1 MDTRKSPIDR
11 TSTPC
16 RRAPDTDLVALCP
29 PAKFITL
36 YNLTTRESHMPP
48 RSTPISTAEFEQ
60 LRAGA
65 RLLERDNRGEK
76 VLLTP
81 DNHIIKLFYPRRKI
95 TSARIYPY
103 AYRFWNN
110 ARQLQQRGIITI
122 RCEQL
127 RHDRQNRR
135 HLVTYPLL
143 PGTTLR
149 DRLVEVSNGDDYLD
163 KLASYLVTLHTKG
176 ILFRSIH
183 LGNILVLENGDY
195 GLIDVADM
203 SIQQRPLGLIKRARN
218 FRHLLHD
225 RSDRERLSKYGYG
238 RLLDNYE
245 TAAGI
250 SGYRRTLLRR
260 FIRHYA
266 PAMIFA

>member
-1 MDTRKSPIDR
+1 M
-11 TSTPC
+11 
-16 RRAPDTDLVALCP
+16 LL
-29 PAKFITL
+29 
-36 YNLTTRESHMPP
+36 PP
-48 RSTPISTAEFEQ
+48 RSTPISTAEFQQ

-65 RLLERDNRGEK
+65 RLLERDYRGEK

-81 DNHIIKLFYPRRKI
+81 DNHIIKLFYPRRRI

-103 AYRFWNN
+103 AHRFWNN
-110 ARQLQQRGIITI
+110 ARQLREKGIITI
-122 RCEQL
+122 HCEQL

-135 HLVTYPLL
+135 YLITYPLL

-149 DRLVEVSNGDDYLD
+149 ERLAAVSNSDDYLE
-163 KLASYLVTLHTKG
+163 KLATYLVTLHARG

-183 LGNILVLENGDY
+183 LGNILVLENGDF

-203 SIQQRPLGLIKRARN
+203 AIQHRPLGLMKRARN

-225 RSDRERLSKYGYG
+225 REDRKQLDKYGYG
-238 RLLDNYE
+238 RLLEHYE
-245 TAAGI
+245 RAAGI
-250 SGYRRTLLRR
+250 AGFRSTLLRK

-266 PAMIFA
+266 PAFNCPH

>member
-1 MDTRKSPIDR
+1 MP
-11 TSTPC
+11 
-16 RRAPDTDLVALCP
+16 L
-29 PAKFITL
+29 
-36 YNLTTRESHMPP
+36 PP
-48 RSTPISTAEFEQ
+48 RSTPISTAEFQQ

-65 RLLERDNRGEK
+65 RLLERDERGEK

-81 DNHIIKLFYPRRKI
+81 DNHIIKLFYPRRKV

-110 ARQLQQRGIITI
+110 SRQLLQKGIITI
-122 RCEQL
+122 QCEQL
-127 RHDRQNRR
+127 RYDRHNKR
-135 HLVTYPLL
+135 HLIIYPLL

-149 DRLVEVSNGDDYLD
+149 DRLAEVTNGDDYLD
-163 KLASYLVTLHTKG
+163 KLATWLVTLHAKG
-176 ILFRSIH
+176 ILFRSVH

-203 SIQQRPLGLIKRARN
+203 SIRQRPLGLIRRARN

-225 RSDRERLSKYGYG
+225 RRDRERLGKYGYD
-238 RLLDNYE
+238 RLLDHYE

-250 SGYRRTLLRR
+250 SGYRRALLRR
-260 FIRHYA
+260 LIRHYA
-266 PAMIFA
+266 PAMAFE

>member
-1 MDTRKSPIDR
+1 MW
-11 TSTPC
+11 
-16 RRAPDTDLVALCP
+16 LL
-29 PAKFITL
+29 
-36 YNLTTRESHMPP
+36 P
-48 RSTPISTAEFEQ
+48 RSTPISAAEFEQ

-65 RLLERDNRGEK
+65 RLLERDGRGEK

-81 DNHIIKLFYPRRKI
+81 DKHIIKLFYPRRRI

-110 ARQLQQRGIITI
+110 ARQLREKGIISI
-122 RCEQL
+122 SCEQL
-127 RHDRQNRR
+127 RYDRQNGR
-135 HLVTYPLL
+135 HLITYPLL

-149 DRLVEVSNGDDYLD
+149 DRLAGVSNGDGYLD
-163 KLASYLVTLHTKG
+163 KLATYLVTLHANG

-183 LGNILVLENGDY
+183 MGNILVLENSDY

-203 SIQQRPLGLIKRARN
+203 TIRQWPLGLVKRARN

-225 RSDRERLSKYGYG
+225 RRDRERLEKYGYD

-250 SGYRRTLLRR
+250 SGYRRTLLRKL
-260 FIRHYA
+260 IRHYA
-266 PAMIFA
+266 PAMTI

>member
-1 MDTRKSPIDR
+1 MP
-11 TSTPC
+11 
-16 RRAPDTDLVALCP
+16 L
-29 PAKFITL
+29 
-36 YNLTTRESHMPP
+36 PP

-65 RLLERDNRGEK
+65 RLIERDGRGEK

-81 DNHIIKLFYPRRKI
+81 DKRIIKLFYPRRRV

-110 ARQLQQRGIITI
+110 ARQLREKGIITI

-127 RHDRQNRR
+127 RHDRLKGR
-135 HLVTYPLL
+135 HLITYPLL
-143 PGTTLR
+143 PGATLR
-149 DRLVEVSNGDDYLD
+149 DRLAEISSSDDYLD
-163 KLASYLVTLHTKG
+163 KLATYLVTLHTQG

-225 RSDRERLSKYGYG
+225 RRDRETLAAYGYD

-245 TAAGI
+245 QAAGI
-250 SGYRRTLLRR
+250 SGYRRRLLRR
-260 FIRHYA
+260 LIRHYA
-266 PAMIFA
+266 PAMTF

>member
-1 MDTRKSPIDR
+1 MP
-11 TSTPC
+11 
-16 RRAPDTDLVALCP
+16 LP
-29 PAKFITL
+29 PG
-36 YNLTTRESHMPP
+36 
-48 RSTPISTAEFEQ
+48 STPISAVEFEQ
-60 LRAGA
+60 LRTGA
-65 RLLERDNRGEK
+65 RLLERDWRGEK

-81 DNHIIKLFYPRRKI
+81 DNHIIKLFYPRRRI
-95 TSARIYPY
+95 SSARIYPY

-110 ARQLQQRGIITI
+110 ARQLREKGIITVH
-122 RCEQL
+122 CEQL

-135 HLVTYPLL
+135 YLITYPLL

-149 DRLVEVSNGDDYLD
+149 ERLAEVSNSDDYLD
-163 KLASYLVTLHTKG
+163 KLATWLVTLHAKG
-176 ILFRSIH
+176 VLFRSIH

-203 SIQQRPLGLIKRARN
+203 SIRQRPLGLIKRARN

-225 RSDRERLSKYGYG
+225 RRDRERLGKYGYD

-245 TAAGI
+245 RAAGI

-260 FIRHYA
+260 LIRHYA
-266 PAMIFA
+266 PAMVF

>member
-1 MDTRKSPIDR
+1 MP
-11 TSTPC
+11 
-16 RRAPDTDLVALCP
+16 L
-29 PAKFITL
+29 
-36 YNLTTRESHMPP
+36 PP

-65 RLLERDNRGEK
+65 RLLESDYRGEK

-81 DNHIIKLFYPRRKI
+81 DNRIIKLFYPRRKF

-103 AYRFWNN
+103 AHRFWNN
-110 ARQLQQRGIITI
+110 ASQLQEKGIISI
-122 RCEQL
+122 HCEQL

-135 HLVTYPLL
+135 HLISYPLL

-149 DRLVEVSNGDDYLD
+149 DRLAETSNTDDYLE
-163 KLASYLVTLHTKG
+163 KLATYLVTLHAKG

-183 LGNILVLENGDY
+183 LGNILVLDTGDY

-203 SIQQRPLGLIKRARN
+203 SIQQRPLGLLKRARN

-225 RSDRERLSKYGYG
+225 RRDREKFLAYGYG
-238 RLLDNYE
+238 RLLENYE

-250 SGYRRTLLRR
+250 SGHRRTLLRR

-266 PAMIFA
+266 PAMAF

>member
-1 MDTRKSPIDR
+1 
-11 TSTPC
+11 
-16 RRAPDTDLVALCP
+16 
-29 PAKFITL
+29 
-36 YNLTTRESHMPP
+36 MPLP
-48 RSTPISTAEFEQ
+48 RSTPISPAEFAQ

-65 RLLERDNRGEK
+65 QLLERDERGEK

-81 DNHIIKLFYPRRKI
+81 SNHIIKLFYPRRRV

-110 ARQLQQRGIITI
+110 ARKLREKGIISI
-122 RCEQL
+122 SCEQL
-127 RHDRQNRR
+127 RHDRLKGR
-135 HLVTYPLL
+135 HLITYPLL

-149 DRLVEVSNGDDYLD
+149 SRLAEVSNGDDYLD
-163 KLASYLVTLHTKG
+163 KLATYLVTLHTKG

-183 LGNILVLENGDY
+183 MGNILVLENGDY

-203 SIQQRPLGLIKRARN
+203 SLQQRPLGLVKRARN

-225 RSDRERLSKYGYG
+225 RSDRDRLEEYGYD

-250 SGYRRTLLRR
+250 SGYRHTLLRSL
-260 FIRHYA
+260 IRHYA
-266 PAMIFA
+266 PAMMP

>member
-1 MDTRKSPIDR
+1 MP
-11 TSTPC
+11 
-16 RRAPDTDLVALCP
+16 L
-29 PAKFITL
+29 
-36 YNLTTRESHMPP
+36 PP

-65 RLLERDNRGEK
+65 RLIERDGRGEK

-81 DNHIIKLFYPRRKI
+81 DKHIIKLFYPRRRI

-110 ARQLQQRGIITI
+110 ARKLREKGIITI

-127 RHDRQNRR
+127 RHDRLKGR
-135 HLVTYPLL
+135 HLITYPLL

-149 DRLVEVSNGDDYLD
+149 DRLAEISNGADYLD
-163 KLASYLVTLHTKG
+163 KLATYLVTLHTKG

-225 RSDRERLSKYGYG
+225 RRDRERLEQYGYD

-245 TAAGI
+245 KAAGI
-250 SGYRRTLLRR
+250 SGYRRRLLRK

-266 PAMIFA
+266 PAMTF

>member
-1 MDTRKSPIDR
+1 MW
-11 TSTPC
+11 
-16 RRAPDTDLVALCP
+16 LL
-29 PAKFITL
+29 
-36 YNLTTRESHMPP
+36 P
-48 RSTPISTAEFEQ
+48 RCTPISVAEFSQ
-60 LRAGA
+60 LRDGA
-65 RLLERDNRGEK
+65 RLLERDYRGEK

-81 DNHIIKLFYPRRKI
+81 DNHIIKLFYPRRRF

-103 AYRFWNN
+103 AHRFCDN
-110 ARQLQQRGIITI
+110 ARQLREKGIITV
-122 RCEQL
+122 RCDQL
-127 RHDRQNRR
+127 RHDRANRR
-135 HLVTYPLL
+135 HLITYALL

-149 DRLVEVSNGDDYLD
+149 NRLNEAGNRDDYLD
-163 KLASYLVTLHTKG
+163 KLASYMVTLHAKG

-225 RSDRERLSKYGYG
+225 HRDRERLEKYGYN
-238 RLLDNYE
+238 RLLDNYA
-245 TAAGI
+245 TTAGI

-266 PAMIFA
+266 PAMTR

>member
-1 MDTRKSPIDR
+1 MP
-11 TSTPC
+11 
-16 RRAPDTDLVALCP
+16 L
-29 PAKFITL
+29 
-36 YNLTTRESHMPP
+36 PP

-65 RLLERDNRGEK
+65 RLIERDGRGEK

-81 DNHIIKLFYPRRKI
+81 DNHIIKLFYPRRRF

-110 ARQLQQRGIITI
+110 ARKLREKGIITI
-122 RCEQL
+122 QCEQL
-127 RHDRQNRR
+127 RHDRQNKR
-135 HLVTYPLL
+135 HLITYPLL

-149 DRLVEVSNGDDYLD
+149 DRLAETTDGDDYLD
-163 KLASYLVTLHTKG
+163 KLASWLVTLHTKG

-183 LGNILVLENGDY
+183 LGNILVLENHDY

-225 RSDRERLSKYGYG
+225 RRDRKRLSKYGYD

-250 SGYRRTLLRR
+250 SGHRRTLLRR
-260 FIRHYA
+260 FIQRYA
-266 PAMIFA
+266 PAMTR

>member
-1 MDTRKSPIDR
+1 MP
-11 TSTPC
+11 
-16 RRAPDTDLVALCP
+16 L
-29 PAKFITL
+29 
-36 YNLTTRESHMPP
+36 PP

-81 DNHIIKLFYPRRKI
+81 NNHIIKLFYPRRRI

-103 AYRFWNN
+103 ACRFWNN
-110 ARQLQQRGIITI
+110 ALQLHKKGIITI

-127 RHDRQNRR
+127 RYDRQRKR
-135 HLVTYPLL
+135 HLITYPLL

-149 DRLVEVSNGDDYLD
+149 NRITEVGNSDDYLD
-163 KLASYLVTLHTKG
+163 KLATYLVTLHAKG

-203 SIQQRPLGLIKRARN
+203 AIQQRPLGLLKRARN

-225 RSDRERLSKYGYG
+225 RTDRERLSNYGYG
-238 RLLDNYE
+238 RFLDHYE
-245 TAAGI
+245 AAAGI

-260 FIRHYA
+260 FIRRYA
-266 PAMIFA
+266 PAIMS

>member
-1 MDTRKSPIDR
+1 MLRATHIS
-11 TSTPC
+11 ST
-16 RRAPDTDLVALCP
+16 
-29 PAKFITL
+29 
-36 YNLTTRESHMPP
+36 
-48 RSTPISTAEFEQ
+48 EFQQ

-65 RLLERDNRGEK
+65 RLLERDGRGEK

-81 DNHIIKLFYPRRKI
+81 DNHIIKLFYPRRRI
-95 TSARIYPY
+95 TSAHIYPY
-103 AYRFWNN
+103 AYRFCNN
-110 ARQLQQRGIITI
+110 ARQLREINIITI
-122 RCEQL
+122 HCEQL
-127 RHDRQNRR
+127 RYDPEHKR

-149 DRLVEVSNGDDYLD
+149 DRLAEAGNAADYLD
-163 KLASYLVTLHTKG
+163 KLATWLVTLHAKG

-183 LGNILVLENGDY
+183 LGNILVLDNRDY

-225 RSDRERLSKYGYG
+225 RGDRQRLSKYGYG

-245 TAAGI
+245 RAAGI

-266 PAMIFA
+266 PAMTFK

>member
-1 MDTRKSPIDR
+1 VF
-11 TSTPC
+11 
-16 RRAPDTDLVALCP
+16 RA
-29 PAKFITL
+29 
-36 YNLTTRESHMPP
+36 
-48 RSTPISTAEFEQ
+48 TPISSTEFDQ

-65 RLLERDNRGEK
+65 RLLERDGRGEK

-81 DNHIIKLFYPRRKI
+81 TNHIIKLFYPRRRI

-110 ARQLQQRGIITI
+110 ARKLRKKGVISIN
-122 RCEQL
+122 CEQL
-127 RHDRQNRR
+127 RYDRHNGR
-135 HLVTYPLL
+135 HLITYPLL
-143 PGTTLR
+143 PGATLR
-149 DRLVEVSNGDDYLD
+149 DRLAKACNGDDYLD
-163 KLASYLVTLHTKG
+163 KLATYLVTLHTKG

-183 LGNILVLENGDY
+183 MGNILVLENGCY

-203 SIQQRPLGLIKRARN
+203 STQQRPLGLIKRARN

-225 RSDRERLSKYGYG
+225 RGDRERLEEYGYD

-245 TAAGI
+245 KAAGI
-250 SGYRRTLLRR
+250 SGYRRKLLQR

-266 PAMIFA
+266 PAMTF

>member
-1 MDTRKSPIDR
+1 MP
-11 TSTPC
+11 
-16 RRAPDTDLVALCP
+16 
-29 PAKFITL
+29 
-36 YNLTTRESHMPP
+36 PP
-48 RSTPISTAEFEQ
+48 RSTPISTAEFER

-65 RLLERDNRGEK
+65 RLIERDGRGEK

-81 DNHIIKLFYPRRKI
+81 DMHIIKLFYPRRKI

-110 ARQLQQRGIITI
+110 ARQLREKGIITI
-122 RCEQL
+122 QCEQL
-127 RHDRQNRR
+127 RHDRHKGR
-135 HLVTYPLL
+135 HLITYPLL

-149 DRLVEVSNGDDYLD
+149 DRLAEVSNGDDYLD
-163 KLASYLVTLHTKG
+163 KLATYLVTLHTKG

-183 LGNILVLENGDY
+183 LGNILVLEDGDY

-203 SIQQRPLGLIKRARN
+203 SIQQSPLGLVKRARN

-225 RSDRERLSKYGYG
+225 RRDRERLEKYGYN
-238 RLLDNYE
+238 RLLNNYE
-245 TAAGI
+245 KAAGI
-250 SGYRRTLLRR
+250 SGYRGRLLRR

-266 PAMIFA
+266 PAMTF

>member
-1 MDTRKSPIDR
+1 MFRA
-11 TSTPC
+11 TS
-16 RRAPDTDLVALCP
+16 
-29 PAKFITL
+29 I
-36 YNLTTRESHMPP
+36 S
-48 RSTPISTAEFEQ
+48 STEFEQ

-65 RLLERDNRGEK
+65 RLLERDYRGEK

-81 DNHIIKLFYPRRKI
+81 DNHIIKLFYPRRRI

-110 ARQLQQRGIITI
+110 ARKLREKGIISI
-122 RCEQL
+122 SCEQL
-127 RHDRQNRR
+127 RHDRHNGR
-135 HLVTYPLL
+135 HLITYPLL

-149 DRLVEVSNGDDYLD
+149 ERLAETSNCADYLD
-163 KLASYLVTLHTKG
+163 KLATYLVTLHTKG

-203 SIQQRPLGLIKRARN
+203 SIQQRPLSLVKRARN

-225 RSDRERLSKYGYG
+225 RTDREQLGGYGYG
-238 RLLDNYE
+238 RLLENYE

-250 SGYRRTLLRR
+250 CGYRRTLLRR

-266 PAMIFA
+266 PAMTF